1 MNGPLACQLL
11 SRTTANA
18 IDTLFPEGEAG
29 DLKNFK
35 ELANLIRLTDR
46 KIIKICQLKPYLEK
60 NDLKLLNTHQDFK
73 NQEAKN
79 INIFLSICTSTKFE
93 V

>member
-35 ELANLIRLTDR
+35 ELANLIRLADR
-46 KIIKICQLKPYLEK
+46 KITKICQLKTL
-60 NDLKLLNTHQDFK
+60 LKK
-73 NQEAKN
+73 E
-79 INIFLSICTSTKFE
+79 
-93 V
+93 

>member
-1 MNGPLACQLL
+1 MNGPSACQLL

-35 ELANLIRLTDR
+35 ELANLIRLADR
-46 KIIKICQLKPYLEK
+46 KITKICQLKPNLK
-60 NDLKLLNTHQDFK
+60 RNDLKLIYTHQDFK
-73 NQEAKN
+73 NQAAKN
-79 INIFLSICTSTKFE
+79 INTFLSICTSTKFE